1 MFTITHMHVPVMLA
15 LSLLESPANRQGR
28 GLGGAIGLGMVA
40 TLGQFHASVAVQPSA
55 MVELTLGVF
64 RRGVF
69 TLRYQ
74 TTISDAPGARGPVG
88 YHSVL
93 FIASTVL

>member
-40 TLGQFHASVAVQPSA
+40 TLGQFHTSVAVQPSA

-93 FIASTVL
+93 FIATTVL